1 MLDSA
6 LTYFLPDYVHLV
18 EELVAYFGGFFVG
31 GVLAAFIFW
40 AIAIAVSSV
49 FGWLNAWASARE

>member
-6 LTYFLPDYVHLV
+6 LTYFLPDYVDLV
-18 EELVAYFGGFFVG
+18 EELVAYFGGFFVA
-31 GVLAAFIFW
+31 GVLACFIFW
-40 AIAIAVSSV
+40 AISIAISSV